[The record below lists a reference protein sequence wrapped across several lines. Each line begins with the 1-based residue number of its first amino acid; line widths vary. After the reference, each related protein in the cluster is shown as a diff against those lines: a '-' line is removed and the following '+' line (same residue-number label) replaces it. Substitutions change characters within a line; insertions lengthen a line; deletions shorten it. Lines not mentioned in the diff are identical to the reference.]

1 MLSAKR
7 FPLKTIIALII
18 TFFASGGIAYA
29 VVPASGGVLISP
41 KSETATT
48 DTTVSTT
55 GFGQFANEAKT
66 ETCPINGKLYSKS
79 EEALWQTRRPILAMI
94 ENHVDARPQSGLS
107 SADVVYEAV
116 AEGGITRFMGVFYCG
131 SQADAAKV
139 APVRSARMYFVDL
152 ATEYNTPIYLHV
164 GGGNCS
170 RDQASGQCTSDPR
183 AMAIEELTKLGWRKP
198 GGNDFDSTADTGM
211 PVLGRDYNRL
221 GADKVL
227 ATEHTMVGYLPA
239 AWAQA
244 TKRGYTSAMPD
255 GSTWVSGFKAWKID
269 ATAPTSGVTAATD
282 IKFEFWK
289 GYTDFDVEWKYDAS
303 TKTYLRN
310 QGGAISTD
318 LETKQQ
324 LAASDIVIEYAKEID
339 DLDEH
344 LHLFYGVIGNG
355 TGILFRNGV
364 AEQITWKKATETA
377 RTVYSDQ
384 SGKEITFTPGQIWVE
399 ILPIG
404 DKVEYN

>member
-1 MLSAKR
+1 MSSVKLFSI
-7 FPLKTIIALII
+7 KTVVGLVATFLI
-18 TFFASGGIAYA
+18 SGGVAYA
-29 VVPASGGVLISP
+29 VVPASGGALISP
-41 KSETATT
+41 RIAAPSETPVKSA
-48 DTTVSTT
+48 
-55 GFGQFANEAKT
+55 GFGQFANEPQT
-66 ETCPINGKLYSKS
+66 QPCPINGKLYSKS

-131 SQADAAKV
+131 AQADNAKV

-183 AMAIEELTKLGWRKP
+183 AMAIEELARLGWRKP
-198 GGNDFDSTADTGM
+198 GGNDFDSTGDIGM

-239 AWAQA
+239 AWNEAQ
-244 TKRGYTSAMPD
+244 KRGYTSAMPK
-255 GSTWVSGFKAWKID
+255 GTTWLSGFRPWKLD
-269 ATAPTSGVTAATD
+269 EAEPVAGTTPATD

-289 GYTDFDVEWKYDAS
+289 GYTDFDTEWKYDAA
-303 TKTYLRN
+303 TKTYLRS
-310 QGGAISTD
+310 QGGTAAID
-318 LETKQQ
+318 LETKKQ
-324 LAASDIVIEYAKEID
+324 LSTSNIVIEFAKEID
-339 DLDEH
+339 DLDVH
-344 LHLFYGVIGNG
+344 LHLFYGVIGSG
-355 TGILFRNGV
+355 TGIVFRNGV
-364 AEQITWKKATETA
+364 AEQVTWKKLKELD
-377 RTVYSDQ
+377 RTIYYDQ
-384 SGKEITFTPGQIWVE
+384 SGKEITFTPGVIWVE
-399 ILPIG
+399 ILPTG